1 MRTSVSKKLWTKC
14 VDYKIEEKGTY
25 VWYKLV
31 GNSNVPIEVGH
42 KTGRGSFYI
51 KYMKQTC

>member
-1 MRTSVSKKLWTKC
+1 M
-14 VDYKIEEKGTY
+14 DYKIEEKGTY

-31 GNSNVPIEVGH
+31 GSNNVPIEVGH
-42 KTGRGSFYI
+42 KTGRGSFHI